1 LDQKLTVLSKIQQ
14 KKLDQSE
21 LTIKT
26 SDSELKGLLDELSV
40 DSNDFSKDI
49 LKKHLNLIEEK
60 KKDDLS
66 IDINDCQLLNNL
78 HKKLTKMLTCNWS
91 IESIRELILHIDN
104 SKEKLEHLL
113 HSLDPVYEYN
123 LKKYDCNIRG
133 NNLFDILRLYSSKNW
148 TKEIHDLAMF
158 QIFKGSY
165 DKNLQQLITEI
176 FELNK
181 EQKISILQNQKL
193 ITQYNN
199 VENCYENKSIICPQF
214 DIIKKWTTSEIKE
227 WSKKVKTNNVSQ
239 YEKIAIIKRTVVI
252 TSQFPPRD
260 IQLLSLLILMNSEN
274 KMGRLCQINTGEGK
288 TTIVAMLAAIKALE
302 GH

>member
-1 LDQKLTVLSKIQQ
+1 
-14 KKLDQSE
+14 
-21 LTIKT
+21 
-26 SDSELKGLLDELSV
+26 
-40 DSNDFSKDI
+40 
-49 LKKHLNLIEEK
+49 
-60 KKDDLS
+60 
-66 IDINDCQLLNNL
+66 
-78 HKKLTKMLTCNWS
+78 MLTCNWS

-302 GH
+302 GHNYYQSLIKNKAMELLNPQSDSKHALLTTTEGIAKGIATNKIPGLSSVLQINEARLALNELDKFVPNFINSLNKEIEKIYKE